1 MKESIE
7 AWFDDADIESG
18 KLYELFIALN
28 VDWFHCC
35 KWAAAA
41 DSGLNLKHDLTT
53 ELVIKQMC
61 DEILFEIWFVR
72 ISNVVDIS
80 YSEVCF
86 LMTDR
91 MRILDNH
98 VKQCD
103 KTFILFLSF
112 IFITDEIK
120 VDEEFLK
127 MTVF

>member
-1 MKESIE
+1 M
-7 AWFDDADIESG
+7 
-18 KLYELFIALN
+18 N
-28 VDWFHCC
+28 V
-35 KWAAAA
+35 
-41 DSGLNLKHDLTT
+41 
-53 ELVIKQMC
+53 
-61 DEILFEIWFVR
+61 
-72 ISNVVDIS
+72 S

-86 LMTDR
+86 LMTDE
-91 MRILDNH
+91 MRVFDNH